1 MTICMFVVK
10 HSVNKRLYGL
20 AKNNEVKR
28 MALAFVYSGQG
39 AQYTGMGKE
48 LYENFAVVREV
59 FNEATNILGYDV
71 ASLCFEENE
80 TLHLTEYTQ
89 PAILTV
95 SYAIDQ
101 LLASVGIQPSIV
113 AGLSLGE
120 YTALVKAN
128 AFSFNEAISLVSK
141 RGKYMSEAAPPG
153 TGKMVAV
160 MNADRKVIEAACQ
173 EAAKTAYV
181 APANYNMPTQIVIG
195 GEEAGVDKAVALLE
209 EQGVRRMIPLQV
221 SGPFHTELLAPAAE
235 RLQKDLAALSFNEP
249 MLTVI
254 GNTEAEVM
262 EQHDIAALL
271 ERQVKSAVKW
281 EDCVRKMIDM
291 GIDTFVEVGPGKT
304 LSKFIKKIDK
314 SVTVLNVEDLKSFE
328 QVKSALIAE

>member
-1 MTICMFVVK
+1 
-10 HSVNKRLYGL
+10 
-20 AKNNEVKR
+20 

-48 LYENFAVVREV
+48 LYENFEVVKEV
-59 FNEATNILGYDV
+59 FDEASDVLGYNV
-71 ASLCFEENE
+71 ASLCFEDNDA
-80 TLHLTEYTQ
+80 LHLTEYTQ

-101 LLASVGIQPSIV
+101 LLASVGIKPSIV

-128 AFSFNEAISLVSK
+128 AFSFKEAISLVSK

-153 TGKMVAV
+153 TGKMVAI
-160 MNADRKVIEAACQ
+160 MNAERTIIEAACL
-173 EAAKTAYV
+173 EASKTAYV

-195 GEEAGVDKAVALLE
+195 GEEIGVDKAVSLLE

-235 RLQKDLAALSFNEP
+235 KLQKDLAATSFNEP
-249 MLTVI
+249 TIPVI
-254 GNTEAEVM
+254 GNTEAMVM
-262 EQHDIAALL
+262 KQEEIASLL

-281 EDCVRKMIDM
+281 EDCVRQMIDM
-291 GIDTFVEVGPGKT
+291 GVDTFVEVGPGKT

-314 SVTVLNVEDLKSFE
+314 SVRVLNIEDIKSFE
-328 QVKSALIAE
+328 EVKSALIAE

>member
-1 MTICMFVVK
+1 
-10 HSVNKRLYGL
+10 
-20 AKNNEVKR
+20 

-39 AQYTGMGKE
+39 AQYAGMGKE
-48 LYENFAVVREV
+48 LYDEFALVRDIFE
-59 FNEATNILGYDV
+59 EASQVLGYDV
-71 ASLCFEENE
+71 AALCFEENE
-80 TLHLTEYTQ
+80 DLHLTEYTQ

-128 AFSFNEAISLVSK
+128 AFSFKEAISLVSK
-141 RGKYMSEAAPPG
+141 RGKFMTEAAPPG

-160 MNADRKVIEAACQ
+160 MNAERSVIEAACE

-181 APANYNMPTQIVIG
+181 SPANYNMPTQIVIG

-235 RLQKDLAALSFNEP
+235 KLKNELAEITFNEP
-249 MLTVI
+249 TIPVI
-254 GNTEAEVM
+254 GNTEAKVM
-262 EQHDIAALL
+262 HQAEIASLL

-281 EDCVRKMIDM
+281 EDCVKEMIAM

-314 SVTVLNVEDLKSFE
+314 SVKVLNVEDLKSFE
-328 QVKSALIAE
+328 ETKSTLVAE